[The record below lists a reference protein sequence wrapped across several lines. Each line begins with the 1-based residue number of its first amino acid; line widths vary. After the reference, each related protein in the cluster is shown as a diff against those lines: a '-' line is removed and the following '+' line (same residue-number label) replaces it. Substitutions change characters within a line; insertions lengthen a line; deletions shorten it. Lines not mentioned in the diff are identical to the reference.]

1 MPAQYFRQVTL
12 HIASLELEGRSI
24 VKELCKFDI
33 LFDIL
38 SITTQGRAT
47 QALEAEDGR
56 PDSQPSGLGA
66 H

>member
-1 MPAQYFRQVTL
+1 MSENRRLSRVLQDQYLGQSRWPAQYFRQVAL

-38 SITTQGRAT
+38 SITI
-47 QALEAEDGR
+47 
-56 PDSQPSGLGA
+56 
-66 H
+66 

>member
-33 LFDIL
+33 L